1 MPFSSKVVAEA
12 ITTSLLEENEA
23 AMTRAAPRL
32 TPGNTFKLAL
42 ESSLYLQIYLVIKL
56 ITERAR
62 FTCSHLAISSCV

>member
-32 TPGNTFKLAL
+32 TPGNTFTLAL
-42 ESSLYLQIYLVIKL
+42 ESSFHLQIQGVFFHWASPKKN
-56 ITERAR
+56 
-62 FTCSHLAISSCV
+62 